1 MWRTFA
7 AVSRCPEMA
16 DRAKREHLQW
26 LRRQIEKLPP
36 YPALFVL
43 AVPLALVEPFKLVI
57 VIFAGEGHWLTGVI
71 GMICAYAISLFLTH
85 WLFGVVEPKLLTIPW
100 FARGWRW
107 FVAQRDRALI
117 RGAIWGSRWASR
129 WFSRFGWTEM
139 RRTSPRAR
147 RESTKSSATR
157 SRPSHIRRGPGSARR
172 SPRPG

>member
-1 MWRTFA
+1 
-7 AVSRCPEMA
+7 MA
-16 DRAKREHLQW
+16 GRAKREHVKREHLQW

-57 VIFAGEGHWLTGVI
+57 VIFAGEGHWLTGMI

-107 FVAQRDRALI
+107 FIAWRDK
-117 RGAIWGSRWASR
+117 IWDKV
-129 WFSRFGWTEM
+129 
-139 RRTSPRAR
+139 RRL
-147 RESTKSSATR
+147 ATC
-157 SRPSHIRRGPGSARR
+157 AFF
-172 SPRPG
+172 